1 MKPLAATFC
10 LLVTISLSGCS
21 GSDEDTRKTIY
32 YVTASEIYES
42 FSVKVKLDFCSSE
55 SWFTEAMRLEVAIK
69 SDSKTDSSPE
79 MGKALKL
86 LYEEKC
92 R

>member
-1 MKPLAATFC
+1 
-10 LLVTISLSGCS
+10 
-21 GSDEDTRKTIY
+21 
-32 YVTASEIYES
+32 
-42 FSVKVKLDFCSSE
+42 
-55 SWFTEAMRLEVAIK
+55 MRLEVAIK